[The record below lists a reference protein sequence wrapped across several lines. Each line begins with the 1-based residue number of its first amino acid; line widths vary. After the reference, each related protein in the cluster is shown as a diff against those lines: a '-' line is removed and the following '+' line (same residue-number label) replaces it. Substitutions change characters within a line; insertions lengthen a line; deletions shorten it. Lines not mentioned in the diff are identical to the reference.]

1 LTCKTNV
8 FLPKPDENS
17 CHPGIDAGPRS
28 DKIHPRYLFSHL
40 EARLNTTLRL
50 GEHYICDL
58 SGCSAETMLDSERAY
73 ALFSRAVR
81 ESGLT
86 VVDEGFYKFSPHGFT
101 CFLLL
106 AESHAS
112 LHAWPE
118 YGYCAIDLFTCNLG
132 MDLTPVL
139 ESIKTAF
146 GAQSYTVRLI
156 ERDAALQSAHLPI
169 VHEFTL

>member
-1 LTCKTNV
+1 VN
-8 FLPKPDENS
+8 
-17 CHPGIDAGPRS
+17 A
-28 DKIHPRYLFSHL
+28 
-40 EARLNTTLRL
+40 TLKL

-58 SGCSAETMLDSERAY
+58 SNCNREVLLNPERAY

-81 ESGLT
+81 DSGLT

-118 YGYCAIDLFTCNLG
+118 YGYCAIDLFTCAIGKDLIPLIQTIKSALG
-132 MDLTPVL
+132 ADNFSLRKL
-139 ESIKTAF
+139 D
-146 GAQSYTVRLI
+146 
-156 ERDAALQSAHLPI
+156 RDAEVERFVLSAPI
-169 VHEFTL
+169 LMAEEQA

>member
-1 LTCKTNV
+1 VN
-8 FLPKPDENS
+8 N
-17 CHPGIDAGPRS
+17 
-28 DKIHPRYLFSHL
+28 
-40 EARLNTTLRL
+40 TLRL

-58 SGCSAETMLDSERAY
+58 SGCSAEIMLDSERAY

-86 VVDEGFYKFSPHGFT
+86 VIDEGFYKFSPHGFT
-101 CFLLL
+101 GFLLL

-132 MDLTPVL
+132 MDMAPLV
-139 ESIKTAF
+139 ENIKTAF
-146 GAQSYTVRLI
+146 GAQSYNLRRL
-156 ERDAALQSAHLPI
+156 ERDAALQTAPRPI
-169 VHEFTL
+169 ISELAL

>member
-1 LTCKTNV
+1 VN
-8 FLPKPDENS
+8 N
-17 CHPGIDAGPRS
+17 
-28 DKIHPRYLFSHL
+28 
-40 EARLNTTLRL
+40 TLRL

-58 SGCSAETMLDSERAY
+58 SGCSAEIMLDSERAY

-86 VVDEGFYKFSPHGFT
+86 VIDEGFYKFSPHGFT
-101 CFLLL
+101 GFLLL

-132 MDLTPVL
+132 MDMAPLV
-139 ESIKTAF
+139 ENIKTAF
-146 GAQSYTVRLI
+146 GAQSYNLRRL
-156 ERDAALQSAHLPI
+156 ERDAALQTVPRPI
-169 VHEFTL
+169 ISEFAL